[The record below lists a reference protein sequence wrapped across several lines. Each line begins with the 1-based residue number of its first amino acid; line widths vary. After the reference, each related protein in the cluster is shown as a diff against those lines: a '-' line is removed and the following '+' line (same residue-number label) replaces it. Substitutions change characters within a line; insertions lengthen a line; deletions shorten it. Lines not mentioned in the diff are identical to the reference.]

1 MTQSTV
7 AQSIILA
14 IPARLKSTRLANK
27 ALLDIAGKPMLAHVI
42 ERAREFAELMRARG
56 RKVEIVVA
64 TDDQQISDVARTYQ
78 IDVCMTKASH
88 PTGTDR
94 LHECADKLHWAS
106 DACVVNLQGDEP
118 LMPSSCLAK
127 VVEALDQNPN
137 AVIATLCTPI
147 ISMAQLMDP
156 SCVKLVRR
164 NDLRALYFSRA
175 PIPFARD
182 AFATAHPQA
191 PLELPTGVPYLR
203 HIGVYAYRVSALRT
217 LAQAPQSNTERAE
230 SLEQLRALALGLEII
245 VADAPE
251 AIPAGVD
258 TLEDLQRVQKLFAQ
272 MPASETQVQAL
283 NTGKSRLSAST
294 AQAPRSLLFV
304 CMGNICRSPLSWAY
318 AQKRAKSSGW
328 NELDIQSRGTHAV
341 KGRSNEGAQADLRAQ
356 AIARAAGLDI
366 KAHRTQMV
374 SQEDFLKFDLII
386 AHDDRNLADLRA
398 ICPVPLHDKIKL
410 LLEFAIDG
418 APADNVPADLGV
430 PDPYMGDH
438 EDFIRAWQLIK
449 LGVDGMFKKL
459 YNVV

>member
-1 MTQSTV
+1 MSQP
-7 AQSIILA
+7 IILA
-14 IPARLKSTRLANK
+14 IPARLKSIRLANK

-42 ERAREFAELMRARG
+42 ERAREFAALMQARG

-78 IDVCMTKASH
+78 TDVCMTSSSH

-118 LMPSSCLAK
+118 LMPPSCLAK
-127 VVEALDQNPN
+127 VVEALEQNPN
-137 AVIATLCTPI
+137 AAIATLCTPI
-147 ISMAQLMDP
+147 VSMAQLLDP

-182 AFATAHPQA
+182 EFAAARPEQPQG
-191 PLELPTGVPYLR
+191 LPKDVPYLR
-203 HIGVYAYRVSALRT
+203 HIGVYAYRVSALKT
-217 LAQAPQSNTERAE
+217 LAQTPQASIERAE
-230 SLEQLRALALGLEII
+230 SLEQLRALTLGLEI
-245 VADAPE
+245 VVVDAPE
-251 AIPAGVD
+251 VIPAGVD
-258 TLEDLQRVQKLFAQ
+258 TLEDLQRVQKHFAQ
-272 MPASETQVQAL
+272 MS
-283 NTGKSRLSAST
+283 SSASQTDAVQTSATQTSEPQPTANT

-318 AQKRAKSSGW
+318 AQKRARASGW

-341 KGRSNEGAQADLRAQ
+341 KGRGNEGAQSDLRAQ
-356 AIARAAGLDI
+356 AIARAAGLEL

-374 SQEDFLKFDLII
+374 SQEDFLKFDLIL

-398 ICPVPLHDKIKL
+398 ICPPPLHNKIKL
-410 LLEFAIDG
+410 LLEFAADG
-418 APADNVPADLGV
+418 APADNLPDDWAV

-459 YNVV
+459 YNVP

>member
-1 MTQSTV
+1 MN
-7 AQSIILA
+7 APIILA

-27 ALLDIAGKPMLAHVI
+27 ALLDIAGKPMIAHVI
-42 ERAREFAELMRARG
+42 ARAREFAELMLQRG
-56 RKVEIVVA
+56 RKVDMVVA
-64 TDDQQISDVARTYQ
+64 TDDQQIAEVARAYQ

-118 LMPSSCLAK
+118 LMPASCLAK

-137 AVIATLCTPI
+137 AAIATLCTPI
-147 ISMAQLMDP
+147 DSVAQLMDA

-182 AFATAHPQA
+182 DFAEASPHLPR
-191 PLELPTGVPYLR
+191 ELPIDAPYLR

-217 LAQAPQSNTERAE
+217 LAQAPQARIERAE

-245 VADAPE
+245 VAEAPE

-272 MPASETQVQAL
+272 MPTIETQTHAVQTSATPI
-283 NTGKSRLSAST
+283 NKARQSAST
-294 AQAPRSLLFV
+294 AQAPRSLLLV

-318 AQKRAKSSGW
+318 AQKRAKASGW

-341 KGRSNEGAQADLRAQ
+341 KGRGNEGAQADLRAQ

-449 LGVDGMFKKL
+449 LGVDGMFKRL
-459 YNVV
+459 YSVS